1 MKPPTEAQ
9 AVPLVIDLLSDF
21 LAIPPASVDVRSRGS
36 SGDIGSAISVEG
48 YQFISDYKPQ
58 VSAAAVS
65 QAIES
70 LQRSDNPDGAIRLVV
85 VPFMGDAGRGLCDRA
100 EVSWLDLS
108 GNARV
113 FAPGLRIQVEGRPN
127 KFVQRGR
134 PPNVF
139 APKSSRV
146 ARQLLL
152 HPRRFQ
158 TQAELA
164 RETGLGDGYVSKIAN
179 RLKQQQYLETD
190 DTRAVRP
197 ANPDLMLDA
206 WAEAY
211 DFQHHRILA
220 GHVPARSGF
229 ELLELVGRSLTVAND
244 RPLWAATGLAAAW
257 LYTEFATFRLA
268 TFYLAAMPARSLLDQ
283 IGFVEET
290 RGANLWFVL
299 PDDDGVFQASRLEGE
314 IRCVSPLQAYLD
326 LKGHPERANDA
337 AAELRRQRLTWS

>member
-36 SGDIGSAISVEG
+36 SGDIGSAISVAG

-58 VSAAAVS
+58 ASAAAVS

-108 GNARV
+108 GNARII
-113 FAPGLRIQVEGRPN
+113 APGLRIQVEGRSN

-146 ARQLLL
+146 AR
-152 HPRRFQ
+152 
-158 TQAELA
+158 
-164 RETGLGDGYVSKIAN
+164 
-179 RLKQQQYLETD
+179 
-190 DTRAVRP
+190 
-197 ANPDLMLDA
+197 
-206 WAEAY
+206 
-211 DFQHHRILA
+211 
-220 GHVPARSGF
+220 
-229 ELLELVGRSLTVAND
+229 
-244 RPLWAATGLAAAW
+244 
-257 LYTEFATFRLA
+257 
-268 TFYLAAMPARSLLDQ
+268 
-283 IGFVEET
+283 
-290 RGANLWFVL
+290 
-299 PDDDGVFQASRLEGE
+299 
-314 IRCVSPLQAYLD
+314 
-326 LKGHPERANDA
+326 
-337 AAELRRQRLTWS
+337 